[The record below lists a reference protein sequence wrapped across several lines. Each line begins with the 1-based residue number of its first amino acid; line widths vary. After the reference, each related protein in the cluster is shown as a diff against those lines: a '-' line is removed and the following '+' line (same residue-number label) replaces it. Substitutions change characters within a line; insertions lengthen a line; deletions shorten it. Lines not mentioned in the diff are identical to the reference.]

1 MIRTLLIANRGEIA
15 CRVIRTARRMGLQTV
30 AVYSDADAAAP
41 HVRQADEAIR
51 IGPAPAA
58 ASYLNIAAIM
68 DAVAATGADA
78 VHPGYGFLSENAA
91 FAEACA
97 AADCIFVGPPPEA
110 IRAMGSKIEAK
121 QRVAA
126 AGAPVIPGYH
136 GDDQADATLAAKASE
151 VGFPLLIKASAGG
164 GGKGMRLVEDAEAFA
179 AALAG
184 ARREALAAFGD
195 DNVLLERYL
204 AAPKHIEVQVLA
216 DAHGNVVHLFER
228 DCSVQRRH
236 QKVIEE
242 APAPTVDA
250 ELRRRM
256 GEAGCRVARAVN
268 YEGAG
273 TVEFIVEGGD
283 FHFMEMNT
291 RLQVEHPVTEA
302 ILGLDLV
309 ALQLRIAAGEPLP
322 ITQEALA
329 IRGHAIE
336 ARVYAENVKRNFLP
350 STGRL
355 HRVVWPH
362 TVRVDTGVETGSEIS
377 VHYDPM
383 MAKIIAHGA
392 DRNTAIVALREALR
406 ATEIVGVEHNVAY
419 LRGILAHQRFAEGH
433 YTTRMAEGEAEA
445 LVPGDGPMPLVAAAL
460 ALALARHGAGPW
472 ESADGFQLN
481 LPSTQ
486 RFALRRGRKQVEVE
500 VAAAPDGR
508 AWRIETAEGAYQ
520 AKDAVLRDGQLN
532 AVVGNTRVAVA
543 AHTFGKDVFIV
554 KDGATER
561 FQLQVADAGGFR
573 YATSASRR
581 VYAPMPGTV
590 VAVNVAPGES
600 VKAGQTLAVLEAM
613 KMEHNVAAPADGKV
627 ASVCVAAGERVEEG
641 AELLVLA

>member
-15 CRVIRTARRMGLQTV
+15 CRVIRTARRMGLDTV

-51 IGPAPAA
+51 IGPPPAA
-58 ASYLNIAAIM
+58 ASYLNVAAIM
-68 DAVAATGADA
+68 EAVAATGADA

-97 AADCIFVGPPPEA
+97 EADCIFVGPPPEA

-121 QRVAA
+121 QRVSAA
-126 AGAPVIPGYH
+126 ETPVIPGYH
-136 GDDQADATLAAKASE
+136 GDDQADATLAAMAGE

-164 GGKGMRLVEDAEAFA
+164 GGKGMRLVAEAGAFD

-195 DNVLLERYL
+195 DRVLLERYL
-204 AAPKHIEVQVLA
+204 TAPKHIEVQVLA
-216 DAHGNVVHLFER
+216 DAHGNVAHLFER

-242 APAPTVDA
+242 APAPTVDGG
-250 ELRRRM
+250 LRRRM
-256 GEAGCRVARAVN
+256 GEAACRVARAVS

-273 TVEFIVEGGD
+273 TVEFIAEGGN
-283 FHFMEMNT
+283 FYFMEMNT

-309 ALQLRIAAGEPLP
+309 ELQLRIAAGEPLP
-322 ITQEALA
+322 ITQAELA

-355 HRVVWPH
+355 HRVVWPRAA
-362 TVRVDTGVETGSEIS
+362 RVDTGVETGSEVS

-392 DRNTAIVALREALR
+392 DRNAAIVALREALR
-406 ATEIVGVEHNVAY
+406 QTEIVGVEHNVAY
-419 LRGILAHQRFAEGH
+419 LRRILAHERFASGH
-433 YTTRMAEGEAEA
+433 YTTRMAEEEAEA
-445 LVPGDGPMPLVAAAL
+445 LAPEQNPMALVAAGL
-460 ALALARHGAGPW
+460 ALALRTHGTGPW

-481 LPSTQ
+481 LPKKQ
-486 RFALRRGRKQVEVE
+486 RFVLRRGREKVEVE
-500 VAAAPDGR
+500 VTAARDGR
-508 AWRIETAEGAYQ
+508 TWHVGTKDGLHQ
-520 AKDAVLRDGQLN
+520 ARDVAASDGRLS
-532 AVVGNTRVAVA
+532 AVVANSRLAVAV
-543 AHTFGKDVFIV
+543 HVTGNDLFIV
-554 KDGATER
+554 KDGATDR
-561 FQLQVADAGGFR
+561 FQLQVAGAGDFR
-573 YATSASRR
+573 HTASGSSQIR
-581 VYAPMPGTV
+581 APMPGTV
-590 VAVNVAPGES
+590 VAVHITAGQRVS
-600 VKAGQTLAVLEAM
+600 AGQTLAVLEAM
-613 KMEHNVAAPADGKV
+613 KMEHNVAAPGNGKV
-627 ASVCVAAGERVEEG
+627 AAVCVAAGDRVEEG
-641 AELLVLA
+641 AELVVLA